1 MLKIVLIRPG
11 STDFDEQG
19 RIKGCL
25 DVPLNK
31 HGAAQ
36 VAQTISELSDI
47 KIDLVYT
54 SPCEA
59 CRQTA
64 EALRRERDI
73 KVRELDSLRNID
85 QGLWHGRLIEDV
97 KRTQP
102 RVYRQFQFHPETI
115 CPPNGEPLQAARQRV
130 ASVIIKLR
138 RKHRRGVIA
147 LVVPEPLASMFRS
160 SLKHVELG
168 DLWKVQCQCGGWE
181 QYPVGALNPTAIP
194 DQV

>member
-11 STDFDEQG
+11 STDFDQEG

-25 DVPLNK
+25 DVPLNEQ
-31 HGAAQ
+31 GEAQ

-54 SPCEA
+54 SPCES

-73 KVRELDSLRNID
+73 KVRELASLRNVD
-85 QGLWHGRLIEDV
+85 QGLWHGRLIEEV

-102 RVYRQFQFHPETI
+102 RVYRQLQCHPETV
-115 CPPNGEPLQAARQRV
+115 CPPLGEPLQAARDRV
-130 ASVIIKLR
+130 AMVIAQLR

-147 LVVPEPLASMFRS
+147 VVVPEPLASMFRS
-160 SLKHVELG
+160 SLKHVVLG
-168 DLWKVQCQCGGWE
+168 DLWKVHCQCGGWE
-181 QYPVGALNPTAIP
+181 QYPVGALSSTVVQ